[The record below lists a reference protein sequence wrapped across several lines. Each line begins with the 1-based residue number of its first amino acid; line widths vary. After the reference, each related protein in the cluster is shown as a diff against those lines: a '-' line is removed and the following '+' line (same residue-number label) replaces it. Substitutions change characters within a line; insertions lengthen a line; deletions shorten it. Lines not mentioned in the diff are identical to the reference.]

1 MIGKT
6 KTLAEERQGQVD
18 PLTEADAANARMA
31 LVGLSLYPTKDL
43 GEDPD
48 YTVAE
53 ANWRAELHQM
63 VDRLDCT
70 DLAAVVE
77 LVRPLVQVQ
86 RDLDIFKRI
95 AQRSVRIMLLAGF
108 SLPVDVREV
117 TYA

>member
-1 MIGKT
+1 
-6 KTLAEERQGQVD
+6 
-18 PLTEADAANARMA
+18 MA

-53 ANWRAELHQM
+53 ANWRAELPQM

-70 DLAAVVE
+70 ALAAVVE

-86 RDLDIFKRI
+86 RDPDIFKHI
-95 AQRSVRIMLLAGF
+95 AQRSARLLCLVGL
-108 SLPVDVREV
+108 SLLVDIQEV
-117 TYA
+117 AYV